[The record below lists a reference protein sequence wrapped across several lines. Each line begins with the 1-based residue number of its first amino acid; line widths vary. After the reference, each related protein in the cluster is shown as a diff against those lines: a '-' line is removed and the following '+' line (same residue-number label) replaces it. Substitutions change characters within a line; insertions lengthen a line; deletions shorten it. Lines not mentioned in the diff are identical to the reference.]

1 MYCNQKPENWIEY
14 EMDLDPP
21 THKKQTQQHHHKKK
35 TQTKQIKKSK
45 NEKENLRKSKKET
58 KKNKLSTALRLFTI
72 KHDAQVW
79 HEISCTYYKV
89 KQCSSA
95 GRLSLNCFD

>member
-1 MYCNQKPENWIEY
+1 MNWTLIS
-14 EMDLDPP
+14 P
-21 THKKQTQQHHHKKK
+21 THKKQPQQHHHKKK
-35 TQTKQIKKSK
+35 TQTKQIKKSN
-45 NEKENLRKSKKET
+45 NEKENLSEKGN

-72 KHDAQVW
+72 KHDAQIW

>member
-21 THKKQTQQHHHKKK
+21 LIKNNHNNTTTKKP
-35 TQTKQIKKSK
+35 QTKQIKKSK
-45 NEKENLRKSKKET
+45 NEKEFKKIEKGN

>member
-1 MYCNQKPENWIEY
+1 MKWTLI
-14 EMDLDPP
+14 PP
-21 THKKQTQQHHHKKK
+21 LIKNNHNNTTTKKK
-35 TQTKQIKKSK
+35 QTKQIKKSK

>member
-21 THKKQTQQHHHKKK
+21 THTKQPQQHHHKK

-79 HEISCTYYKV
+79 HEISCTYYNV
-89 KQCSSA
+89 KPCSSA
-95 GRLSLNCFD
+95 ERLSLNCFD

>member
-21 THKKQTQQHHHKKK
+21 LIKNNHNNTTTKKP
-35 TQTKQIKKSK
+35 QTKQIKKSK

-58 KKNKLSTALRLFTI
+58 KKIN
-72 KHDAQVW
+72 
-79 HEISCTYYKV
+79 
-89 KQCSSA
+89 
-95 GRLSLNCFD
+95 

>member
-1 MYCNQKPENWIEY
+1 M
-14 EMDLDPP
+14 
-21 THKKQTQQHHHKKK
+21 KKK
-35 TQTKQIKKSK
+35 I
-45 NEKENLRKSKKET
+45 EKGN

>member
-21 THKKQTQQHHHKKK
+21 THKKQPQQHHHK

-58 KKNKLSTALRLFTI
+58 KKIN
-72 KHDAQVW
+72 
-79 HEISCTYYKV
+79 
-89 KQCSSA
+89 
-95 GRLSLNCFD
+95 